1 MSKSQ
6 EKKSTFSQNIFK
18 KIAIFQNVQ
27 IKKKRYIRSDFRGSC
42 RHFDYL
48 FTCLGLIV
56 KLLVNYLQHHLESTK
71 IIKIMSTLNFE
82 TLLAAKS

>member
-6 EKKSTFSQNIFK
+6 EKKSTFSQNIFL
-18 KIAIFQNVQ
+18 KIATFPKCTDL
-27 IKKKRYIRSDFRGSC
+27 KKKRYISSDFRGSS

-56 KLLVNYLQHHLESTK
+56 KLLVNYLQHHVESTINYK
-71 IIKIMSTLNFE
+71 NYVNF
-82 TLLAAKS
+82 KF